1 MNSLRNRVIAI
12 VMLASLLTV
21 VAIATTAYQSLR
33 EDQQALIIQQ
43 KQLET
48 ESLTQQVSQ
57 NIQQRIMVLSAAR
70 PLLTSGDQLLPASEL
85 GERIRDKGSL
95 QRTFPDGI
103 LVFDAQDTAIAESTF
118 VPERIGTN
126 YADRPHF
133 QRLHQTGEPVISAP
147 IMGRTTNVPLL
158 SFLIPIHHNDTLI
171 GSLGGI
177 IQLGDESILPERDRA
192 ADAHDG
198 TLSFIIDARNRL
210 YIESPTS
217 DVDGELQAL
226 PSPGQDP
233 LVDAALDDT
242 ENSGIIDYKGE
253 RYLLITESVE
263 PLNWVFVRAIP
274 YSHAMAP
281 LRASFNQFLMISAFV
296 TVVLLLFAWLAARS
310 LTRPLTRATQS
321 IHAMAD
327 QPENSETLPE
337 KGPRE
342 IRELSN
348 AFNRLSSER
357 KHLDGLKNDFISSVS
372 HELRTPLTSISGSLK
387 MMVSGVAGQ
396 LPEKAQSL
404 AEVALRNSNQL
415 NALIR
420 DLLDFNKLLAGKREF
435 ELSQCCV
442 DKVIEEARQGNQTM
456 ASMYQVQLHSGGQS
470 DLSMHADPQALR
482 QVLDNLISNAIKHS
496 PAGGEVWIEAT
507 RAQNGFNTITV
518 SDQGEGVPDSFRER
532 IFQRFAQAER
542 GTTRATSGTGLGL
555 AISRELVHGMG
566 GEIGFYNDNGAH
578 FWLEL
583 PSADVTGN

>member
-33 EDQQALIIQQ
+33 QDQRELIIQQ
-43 KQLET
+43 QRLET

-85 GERIRDKGSL
+85 GERIRDKGFL

-103 LVFDAQDTAIAESTF
+103 LVFDAQGTAIAESTF

-133 QRLHQTGEPVISAP
+133 QRLHQSEEPVISAP
-147 IMGRTTNVPLL
+147 IIGRTTDAPLL
-158 SFLIPIHHNDTLI
+158 SFLVPIHHNETFI

-177 IQLGDESILPERDRA
+177 IKLGDESILPERDQA
-192 ADAHDG
+192 TDARDG
-198 TLSFIIDARNRL
+198 TLSFIIDAQNQL
-210 YIESPTS
+210 FIESPVS
-217 DVDGELQAL
+217 EADSELQAL
-226 PSPGQDP
+226 PSPGQDA

-242 ENSGIIDYKGE
+242 DTSGIIDYKRE
-253 RYLLITESVE
+253 RYLLITDSVE

-274 YSHAMAP
+274 YSLAMAP
-281 LRASFNQFLMISAFV
+281 LRASFNQFLMISALV
-296 TVVLLLFAWLAARS
+296 TVVLLLFAWLAAHS
-310 LTRPLTRATQS
+310 LTRPLTRATQR

-327 QPENSETLPE
+327 QPENSEKLPE

-387 MMVSGVAGQ
+387 MMVSGVAGK
-396 LPEKAQSL
+396 LPEKAQSM
-404 AEVALRNSNQL
+404 AELALRNSNQL
-415 NALIR
+415 NTLIR

-435 ELSQCCV
+435 ELSKCCV
-442 DKVIEEARQGNQTM
+442 DEVIEEARQGNQTM
-456 ASMYQVQLHSGGQS
+456 ASMYQVQLRSSGQS
-470 DLSMHADPQALR
+470 NLSVHADPSALR
-482 QVLDNLISNAIKHS
+482 QILDNLISNAIKYS
-496 PAGGEVWIEAT
+496 PSQGEVWIEAE
-507 RAQNGFNTITV
+507 RAQDGRTAITV
-518 SDQGEGVPDSFRER
+518 SDQGEGVPDSFRDR
-532 IFQRFAQAER
+532 IFQRFAQAEQ

-555 AISRELVHGMG
+555 AISRELVHGMQ
-566 GEIGFYNDNGAH
+566 GEIGFYNDNGAR
-578 FWLEL
+578 FWVTLS
-583 PSADVTGN
+583 SAGVTGN